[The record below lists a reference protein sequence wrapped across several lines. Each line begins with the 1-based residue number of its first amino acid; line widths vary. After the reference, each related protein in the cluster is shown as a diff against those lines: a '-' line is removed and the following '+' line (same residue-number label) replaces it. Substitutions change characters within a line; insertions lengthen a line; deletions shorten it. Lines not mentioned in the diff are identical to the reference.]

1 MPKGKKKTAT
11 QKRRALKKKAPP
23 KSKGRVGRGK
33 PKGSPPSGL
42 RTKKSSR
49 PRAVPPPPRDIGLL
63 DAVGEVIAVCED
75 LGQQMRDWA
84 DNMPESKQSSSK
96 FEEVDQCAT
105 TLEDQA
111 QADPVTPETMSFLNL
126 IMITVQDPT
135 PKRQPRSRSAQ
146 LGDARDILGQV
157 LTKLEEF
164 KSADPKEKETADE
177 LHSSLQEIEGE
188 LDGVDFPGMFG

>member
-11 QKRRALKKKAPP
+11 QKRRALKKKAP

-33 PKGSPPSGL
+33 PKGSPPAGL
-42 RTKKSSR
+42 RRKKAR
-49 PRAVPPPPRDIGLL
+49 PRAVAPPPRNVGLL
-63 DAVGEVIAVCED
+63 DAIGEVIAVCED

-84 DNMPESKQSSSK
+84 DNMPESKQSSQK
-96 FEEVDQCAT
+96 FEEVDACAT

-111 QADPVTPETMSFLNL
+111 QADPVVPEAMSFLNL

-157 LTKLEEF
+157 LTALEEF